1 MSHLYWEAGRRWG
14 KPIRVAF
21 LAPYYPL
28 PIRSGGHTRITNL
41 AAQLA
46 DRHQIHWLSFTDAQD
61 GEHLPKMPGLA
72 SPPVLVHARANR
84 RCSDKLSEAV
94 RPSRLSRT
102 VSRAAGLLGALPID
116 AVRMKDPRLARALG
130 DLLRAHS
137 IDIVQ
142 IEYGA
147 MAAYLPLIRQISP
160 SIKIVIDELEVSS
173 VVITRRMEF
182 EPRPPSWF
190 SSWDARRWARFERR
204 IWSQSD
210 AVLAMSELEC
220 DVVNKKAGSGKGHV
234 VPNGVDVEYF
244 RPVTRAV
251 DDSSPQRL
259 LFVGNLE
266 HRPNAEGLAVFLDTA
281 WPTLT
286 ARFPELELHVV
297 GPAPADEPLQ
307 LRASQ
312 RVTFHGYVDDV
323 RPHLAA
329 AIAAIVPIVTG
340 GGTRLK
346 VLEALAAGTPVVST
360 KLGVEGLAIRDR
372 HEALLTDS
380 IAEFP
385 DAVGTLLAKPEQ
397 RSGLSLAGRRLVEE
411 RYGWA
416 SISDTLEGIWLGLQD
431 RSRSL
436 RSA

>member
-1 MSHLYWEAGRRWG
+1 
-14 KPIRVAF
+14 
-21 LAPYYPL
+21 
-28 PIRSGGHTRITNL
+28 
-41 AAQLA
+41 
-46 DRHQIHWLSFTDAQD
+46 
-61 GEHLPKMPGLA
+61 MPGLA

-84 RCSDKLSEAV
+84 RWSDKLSEAV

-102 VSRAAGLLGALPID
+102 ISRAAGLLGGLPID

-147 MAAYLPLIRQISP
+147 MAGYLPLIRQISP
-160 SIKIVIDELEVSS
+160 STKIVIDELEVSS
-173 VVITRRMEF
+173 VAITRRMEF
-182 EPRPPSWF
+182 ESHPPSWF

-204 IWSQSD
+204 IWSQGD
-210 AVLAMSELEC
+210 AVLAMSESES
-220 DVVNKKAGSGKGHV
+220 DVVNKKVGAGRGRV
-234 VPNGVDVEYF
+234 VPNGVDTEYF
-244 RPVTRAV
+244 RPSMRASG
-251 DDSSPQRL
+251 DSGSQRL

-281 WPTLT
+281 WPTLQSQ
-286 ARFPELELHVV
+286 FPELELHIV
-297 GPAPADEPLQ
+297 GPAPAQE
-307 LRASQ
+307 
-312 RVTFHGYVDDV
+312 RVQAADARRVRFHGYVDDI

-329 AIAAIVPIVTG
+329 AAAAIVPIVTG
-340 GGTRLK
+340 GETRLK
-346 VLEALAAGTPVVST
+346 VLEALAAGTPLVST
-360 KLGVEGLAIRDR
+360 TLGVEGLAIRDG

-416 SISDTLEGIWLGLQD
+416 SISDTLEGIWLGLRD

-436 RSA
+436 RSG